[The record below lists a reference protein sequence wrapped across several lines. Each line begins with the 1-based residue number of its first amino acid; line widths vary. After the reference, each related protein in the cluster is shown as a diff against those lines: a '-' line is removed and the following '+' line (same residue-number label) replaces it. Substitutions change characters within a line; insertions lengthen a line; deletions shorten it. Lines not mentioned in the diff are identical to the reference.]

1 MNKLLTSSALCILL
15 CAGQALSA
23 DLNAPYSPTRA
34 EWLRVYLAENIK
46 TKTDDWP
53 LRLRVMVTV
62 DSNNQQVL
70 VTLKPSGG
78 EKKPS
83 KEQRDFMISS
93 VTEIV
98 TRALGSYAWSKDL
111 RVTVSFV

>member
-34 EWLRVYLAENIK
+34 EWLRVYLAENIT

>member
-34 EWLRVYLAENIK
+34 EWLRVYLAESIK

-70 VTLKPSGG
+70 VTLKPADG

-98 TRALGSYAWSKDL
+98 TRTLGSYAWSKDL
-111 RVTVSFV
+111 KVTVSFV